1 MVWEA
6 TPPTTVKWLVH
17 YISNEV
23 KQLNKVKLHL
33 GL

>member
-1 MVWEA
+1 MVWEV
-6 TPPTTVKWLVH
+6 TPPTIVKWLVH
-17 YISNEV
+17 YIFKEV